1 MRTLLIWG
9 LAAAFVLPAWAL
21 DNNIKMPV
29 NLDRLAARATE
40 SVDVTLDASTL
51 ELASKFLSKDDPDQA
66 QVKNLVSKLKGV
78 YVRSFEFDKEGQYS
92 LNDVESIRQQL
103 KTPEWS
109 RIVGVK
115 SMKGENSEV
124 YLQKNGSKIGG
135 LFVIDAEPKE
145 LTIVHIDGPID
156 PEELSQLGGHM
167 GIPNIGR
174 SGKQEQQRSKRKSAH
189 RNSPRAAGGIL
200 QCADWRAISEIPEP
214 SCNPSSRTCRQIS
227 THCRLGPH

>member
-124 YLQKNGSKIGG
+124 YLQKKGSKIGG

-174 SGKQEQQRSKRKSAH
+174 SGKHENVKGVAKSGNKDQE
-189 RNSPRAAGGIL
+189 
-200 QCADWRAISEIPEP
+200 
-214 SCNPSSRTCRQIS
+214 
-227 THCRLGPH
+227 